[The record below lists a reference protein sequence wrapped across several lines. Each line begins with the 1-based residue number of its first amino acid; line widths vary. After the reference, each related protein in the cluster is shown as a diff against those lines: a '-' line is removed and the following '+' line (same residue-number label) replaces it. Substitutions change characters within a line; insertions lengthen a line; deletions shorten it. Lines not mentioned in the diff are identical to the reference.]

1 MTEQPPAQV
10 SFFGDAAVA
19 ENPYPFFAEMRR
31 SNPVAQLVGG
41 IYGVARYDDVT
52 RILRDPTTFSSEV
65 RGARTPEEHR
75 PPSILFDDPPVHTRM
90 RGLLQKA
97 FTPKVIELQR
107 PGIEANCRR
116 MVDHML
122 AQDTPDYIAE
132 IAYPLPVMVIAA
144 MLGVQDGDMAT
155 FKRWSDA
162 IIENLPVSLLTG
174 DSSALDEVNREF
186 DAFFKE
192 RLAKLRR
199 EPEDNLLSG
208 LVHARD
214 EDGNQLSEEDLLVV
228 CRVLLVAGNE
238 TTTGL
243 IVSAIRVLAEEQ
255 DALLRIKENP
265 ALVPSAVEEILRYY
279 SPFSLTFRRA
289 TRDVEV
295 AGVTIPKDARI
306 LPLLASANRDE
317 SQFPRAEE
325 FIVDREP
332 NRHVAFGMG
341 IHTCLG
347 APLAR
352 LEGAI
357 VLETLLPRI
366 ASVELLEAQ
375 GPILRPGGPKSLS
388 VRFELEREAAGV

>member
-1 MTEQPPAQV
+1 MTEPPAQV

-19 ENPYPFFAEMRR
+19 DNPYPFFEEMRR
-31 SNPVAQLVGG
+31 NNPVAQLAGG

-52 RILRDPTTFSSEV
+52 RILRDPATFSSEV

-107 PGIEANCRR
+107 PGIAANCRR

-122 AQDTPDYIAE
+122 AQETPDYIAE
-132 IAYPLPVMVIAA
+132 IAYPLPVMVIAS

-174 DSSALDEVNREF
+174 DNSALDEINREF
-186 DAFFKE
+186 DAYFRE

-208 LVHARD
+208 LVHAD
-214 EDGNQLSEEDLLVV
+214 GEDGPLSEEDLLVV

-243 IVSAIRVLAEEQ
+243 IVSAIRVFAEER
-255 DALLRIKENP
+255 DALRRVKENP

-289 TRDVEV
+289 TCDVEV

-366 ASVELLEAQ
+366 AGVELLNAD

>member
-1 MTEQPPAQV
+1 MTEQPPTQT
-10 SFFGDAAVA
+10 SLFGNPAFADD
-19 ENPYPFFAEMRR
+19 PYPFFVEMRR
-31 SNPVAQLVGG
+31 NNPVAEFPGG

-52 RILRDPTTFSSEV
+52 RILRDPATFSSEV
-65 RGARTPEEHR
+65 RGARTPGEHR

-116 MVDHML
+116 MVEHML
-122 AQDTPDYIAE
+122 AQDTPDLMSE
-132 IAYPLPVMVIAA
+132 IAYPLPVMVIAS

-174 DSSALDEVNREF
+174 SSSAIEDVNREF

-214 EDGNQLSEEDLLVV
+214 EDGQQLSEEDLLVV

-243 IVSAIRVLAEEQ
+243 LVGLVRVLSEFPE
-255 DALLRIKENP
+255 ALRRVKDDLT
-265 ALVPSAVEEILRYY
+265 LVPSAVEETLRYY

-317 SQFPRAEE
+317 TQFPRAEE

-352 LEGAI
+352 LEGGI
-357 VLETLLPRI
+357 VLDTLLPRI
-366 ASVELLEAQ
+366 TGVELVKAD

-388 VRFELEREAAGV
+388 VRFDLEREAAGV

>member
-1 MTEQPPAQV
+1 MNEQPAPV
-10 SFFGDAAVA
+10 SFFGDPAVS
-19 ENPYPFFAEMRR
+19 EDPYPFFAEMRR
-31 SNPVAQLVGG
+31 NNPVARFPAG

-52 RILRDPTTFSSEV
+52 RILRDPQTFSSEV

-97 FTPKVIELQR
+97 FTPKMIELQR

-122 AQDTPDYIAE
+122 AQERPDYIAE
-132 IAYPLPVMVIAA
+132 IAYPLPVMVIAS

-162 IIENLPVSLLTG
+162 IIENLGVSLISG
-174 DSSALDEVNREF
+174 DNSALDEVNREF
-186 DAFFKE
+186 DAYFKE
-192 RLAKLRR
+192 QLAKLRR
-199 EPEDNLLSG
+199 DPEDNLLSA
-208 LVHARD
+208 LVHARGD
-214 EDGNQLSEEDLLVV
+214 DGEPLSEEDLLVV

-243 IVSAIRVLAEEQ
+243 IVSAIRVFSECPE
-255 DALLRIKENP
+255 ALRRVKGHL

-295 AGVTIPKDARI
+295 AGVIIPKDARI

-317 SQFPRAEE
+317 TQFPRADEV
-325 FIVDREP
+325 IVDREP

-366 ASVELLEAQ
+366 AGVELLNAE

-388 VRFELEREAAGV
+388 VRFELEREAART

>member
-1 MTEQPPAQV
+1 
-10 SFFGDAAVA
+10 
-19 ENPYPFFAEMRR
+19 
-31 SNPVAQLVGG
+31 
-41 IYGVARYDDVT
+41 
-52 RILRDPTTFSSEV
+52 
-65 RGARTPEEHR
+65 
-75 PPSILFDDPPVHTRM
+75 
-90 RGLLQKA
+90 
-97 FTPKVIELQR
+97 
-107 PGIEANCRR
+107 
-116 MVDHML
+116 
-122 AQDTPDYIAE
+122 
-132 IAYPLPVMVIAA
+132 
-144 MLGVQDGDMAT
+144 
-155 FKRWSDA
+155 
-162 IIENLPVSLLTG
+162 VSLLTG
-174 DSSALDEVNREF
+174 DSSALDDVNREF
-186 DAFFKE
+186 DAFFRE

-214 EDGNQLSEEDLLVV
+214 EAGNQLSEEDLLVV

-243 IVSAIRVLAEEQ
+243 IVSAVRVFSEFPE
-255 DALLRIKENP
+255 ALRRVKDDL
-265 ALVPSAVEEILRYY
+265 ALVPSTVEEILRYY

-317 SQFPRAEE
+317 TQFPRADD

-366 ASVELLEAQ
+366 AGVELLGAE

>member
-1 MTEQPPAQV
+1 MTDQPPAQP
-10 SFFGDAAVA
+10 SFFGDAAIA
-19 ENPYPFFAEMRR
+19 ENPYPFFAEMRAN
-31 SNPVAQLVGG
+31 NPVAKFGEGG

-52 RILRDPTTFSSEV
+52 RILRDPATFSSEV
-65 RGARTPEEHR
+65 RGARVPGEHR

-107 PGIEANCRR
+107 PGIEENCRR
-116 MVDHML
+116 MIDHML

-132 IAYPLPVMVIAA
+132 LAYPLPVMVIAA

-174 DSSALDEVNREF
+174 DSSALEGINREF
-186 DAFFKE
+186 DAYFKE
-192 RLAKLRR
+192 RLARLRH
-199 EPEDNLLSG
+199 EPEDNLLSA
-208 LVHARD
+208 LVHA
-214 EDGNQLSEEDLLVV
+214 DGDDGRLSEEDLLVV

-243 IVSAIRVLAEEQ
+243 IVGAVRVFAEEQ
-255 DALLRIKENP
+255 DALRRVKENP
-265 ALVPSAVEEILRYY
+265 ALIPSAVEEILRYY

-317 SQFPRAEE
+317 TQFPRADD

-352 LEGAI
+352 LEGGI
-357 VLETLLPRI
+357 VLRELLPRI
-366 ASVELLEAQ
+366 RGVELLDAQ

-388 VRFELEREAAGV
+388 VRFALEREAAGV

>member
-1 MTEQPPAQV
+1 MTDQPPAQP
-10 SFFGDAAVA
+10 SFFGDAAIA
-19 ENPYPFFAEMRR
+19 EDPYPFFAEMRAH
-31 SNPVAQLVGG
+31 NPVAQFPGG

-52 RILRDPTTFSSEV
+52 RILRDPATFSSEV
-65 RGARTPEEHR
+65 RGARAAGEHR

-122 AQDTPDYIAE
+122 AQETPDYIAE
-132 IAYPLPVMVIAA
+132 LAYPLPVMVIAA

-174 DSSALDEVNREF
+174 DSSALEEVNREF
-186 DAFFKE
+186 DAFFKG

-243 IVSAIRVLAEEQ
+243 IVSAVRVFSEFPE
-255 DALLRIKENP
+255 ALRRVKENP

-317 SQFPRAEE
+317 TQFPRADE

-341 IHTCLG
+341 IHMCLG

-366 ASVELLEAQ
+366 AGVELLEAQ
-375 GPILRPGGPKSLS
+375 GPILRPGGPKALS